1 MMCLFVATCTV
12 KYVGVEEILPELKE
26 EISSPFLNARF
37 VKKQSCWLLS
47 FSLVSAK
54 P

>member
-26 EISSPFLNARF
+26 LLVAF
-37 VKKQSCWLLS
+37 V
-47 FSLVSAK
+47 
-54 P
+54 